1 MRKRIVHGERVY
13 ADALNE
19 MKSKHDRKQFNKI
32 MFGDSISCGIK
43 VSEFNYLKYG
53 ETKLKCIL
61 GASAHEMKF
70 YVDLTLKTNDF
81 KIALLHVGINSIL
94 KSRSSPDIEK
104 VIVDIKMI
112 INKCKSS

>member
-1 MRKRIVHGERVY
+1 MRKRIVHGERLY
-13 ADALNE
+13 TDALNE
-19 MKSKHDRKQFNKI
+19 MKSKHDGKQSNKI

-53 ETKLKCIL
+53 EMKLKCIL

-81 KIALLHVGINSIL
+81 KVALLHVGINGIL
-94 KSRSSPDIEK
+94 KNRSSPDIYK
-104 VIVDIKMI
+104 VILDIKMI